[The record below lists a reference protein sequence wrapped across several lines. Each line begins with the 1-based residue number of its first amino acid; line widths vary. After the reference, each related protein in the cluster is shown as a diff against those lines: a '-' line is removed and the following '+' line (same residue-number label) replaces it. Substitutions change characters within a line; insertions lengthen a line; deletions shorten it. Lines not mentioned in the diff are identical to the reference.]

1 MIMNTYEKIYQ
12 KLVEGSE
19 DTPEGVTIGHL
30 PEAAKEGSSIAF
42 GEGLAEQLNPQKGPV
57 IIKGGAS
64 SSSDLSIEELADKYN
79 IDKEA
84 LERAILL
91 SKSLKQGEV

>member
-1 MIMNTYEKIYQ
+1 MNIYEKIYQ

-30 PEAAKEGSSIAF
+30 PEAAKEGST
-42 GEGLAEQLNPQKGPV
+42 
-57 IIKGGAS
+57 IIKS
-64 SSSDLSIEELADKYN
+64 SSHTEGLSIEELAEKYN

-84 LERAILL
+84 LKRAISL
-91 SKSLKQGEV
+91 SKSLRQGEV

>member
-1 MIMNTYEKIYQ
+1 MNTYEKIYQ

-19 DTPEGVTIGHL
+19 
-30 PEAAKEGSSIAF
+30 EGSSIAF
-42 GEGLAEQLNPQKGPV
+42 GEGLAEQLNPKRGPT
-57 IIKGGAS
+57 IIKSGSHTEG
-64 SSSDLSIEELADKYN
+64 LSIEELADKYN